1 MNKLTQS
8 IKQFL
13 KEEEGMAA
21 VEYALIVAIMATAII
36 VAWGTLAGGFEGL
49 FGEIAGELQL
59 GAGAAAP
66 GD

>member
-1 MNKLTQS
+1 MNKLTQF

-36 VAWGTLAGGFEGL
+36 AAWGTLAGGFEGL
-49 FGEIAGELQL
+49 FESIAGELSI
-59 GAGAAAP
+59 AS
-66 GD
+66 